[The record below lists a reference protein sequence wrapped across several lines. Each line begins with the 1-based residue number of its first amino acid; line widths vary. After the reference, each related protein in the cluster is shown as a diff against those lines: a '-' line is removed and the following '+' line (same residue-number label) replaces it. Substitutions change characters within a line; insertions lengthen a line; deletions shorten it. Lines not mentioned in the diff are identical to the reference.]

1 MPHLAYK
8 DVPRLLKQVEKG
20 RTAPVYLLAG
30 DPFLTQEIHQ
40 QLIDRLIPEEMRS
53 FNLEALDGEKEDL
66 PSILE
71 HLQTFPFLPG
81 RKVVSVRNPIQ
92 ILSTEKEERLWKKAE
107 EAWQKGQADRCGML
121 LLTLFR
127 NAGLSPGD
135 IQEGLDGDAGSLA
148 VKVLPDKKGSLPS
161 WLKEALQHLPKEKP
175 AFSPG
180 DHPDQLLESA
190 LKKGFPKDHIL
201 ILLAEALP
209 GKKKILKILEEYG
222 IVIDLSLKQSKKGE
236 QAAALKSYL
245 RERLLKA
252 GFTIQPQAEALLLER
267 VGAEV
272 FLLEMELQ
280 KLISYLGDRK
290 QILPKDIREVVG
302 AGREEPLYELT
313 AFLGDRNPGQG
324 LRVLRQ
330 LWEQGYN
337 PLQILTGIIN
347 AFRRFLLA
355 HELLPRTS
363 DLPQQSWRDFSSFST
378 RVMPR
383 LKQAPLPEPL
393 SKTHPYV
400 LFNTLKAAHNFT
412 REELL
417 FALKAL
423 HETDR
428 LLKTSGV
435 TPAFLLEDF
444 ILSHCRGNPPAGS
457 SSE

>member
-1 MPHLAYK
+1 MPILAYK

-30 DPFLTQEIHQ
+30 DPYLTQEVHQ
-40 QLIDRLIPEEMRS
+40 QLIDRLIPEEVRS
-53 FNLEALDGEKEDL
+53 FNLEVLDGEKEDL

-71 HLQTFPFLPG
+71 HLQTFPFFPG

-92 ILSTEKEERLWKKAE
+92 VLPAEKEDRLWKKAE
-107 EAWQKGQADRCGML
+107 EAWQKGQADRCDTY

-127 NAGLSPGD
+127 NAGLSLHD
-135 IQEGLDGDAGSLA
+135 VQEGLNGEAGSLA
-148 VKVLPDKKGSLPS
+148 RKILPEKESALPP
-161 WLKEALQHLPKEKP
+161 WFKEALQHLPKERLGP
-175 AFSPG
+175 SSG

-190 LKKGFPKDHIL
+190 LKKGFPKNHLL
-201 ILLAEALP
+201 ILLTETLP

-222 IVIDLSLKQSKKGE
+222 IVIDLSLKQAKKGE
-236 QAAALKSYL
+236 QTAALKSYL
-245 RERLLKA
+245 RERLLKE
-252 GFTIQPQAEALLLER
+252 GGTIHPQAEALLLER

-272 FLLEMELQ
+272 FLLEMEIQ
-280 KLISYLGDRK
+280 KLLSYLGDRK
-290 QILPKDIREVVG
+290 QILPKDISEVVG

-313 AFLGDRNPGQG
+313 AFLGDRNPEQG

-330 LWEQGYN
+330 LWQQGYN

-347 AFRRFLLA
+347 AFRRFLVA
-355 HELLPRTS
+355 HELLQRAS
-363 DLPQQSWRDFSSFST
+363 DLPQQSWRDFSAFSA

-383 LKQAPLPEPL
+383 LKQAPLPEHL

-400 LFNTLKAAHNFT
+400 LFNTLKAANNFT

-417 FALKAL
+417 TALKAL

-428 LLKTSGV
+428 LLKTSGT

-444 ILSHCRGNPPAGS
+444 VLSHCRENPLT
-457 SSE
+457 